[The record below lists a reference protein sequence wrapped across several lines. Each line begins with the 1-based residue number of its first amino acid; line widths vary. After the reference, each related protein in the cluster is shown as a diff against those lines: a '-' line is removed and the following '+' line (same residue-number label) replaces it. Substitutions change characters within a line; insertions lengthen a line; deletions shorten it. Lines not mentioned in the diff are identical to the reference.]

1 VVHDLRYHRILP
13 ELAGKGRDFRVNDE
27 ALGGTTAVAD
37 TADIDAIDDGD
48 SVRG

>member
-1 VVHDLRYHRILP
+1 V
-13 ELAGKGRDFRVNDE
+13 GKARNFKVNDE
-27 ALGGTTAVAD
+27 ALGGATAIAD